1 MRNSIY
7 IPVLFLTVFFF
18 SICKTP
24 VEIELYGDLS
34 GIITDA
40 VTKAPIAGAIVTLS
54 PSSASTSTGS
64 DGKYSFTKL
73 DPLEYKIQV
82 TIEGY
87 ETNTKNLMVKAG
99 ETTTGDLSLTTV
111 QPVLDVSEMNL
122 DFGEDQ
128 LSLPLVISNIG
139 KSDLNWNIIESIP
152 WLSVNPTS
160 GKTTLQKSSAIFTID
175 RTNLSAGSYSQLI
188 SVVSNGGTKMINISM
203 IVANQLTP
211 RLTTGS
217 AINVYQTTADVTG
230 IVTSI
235 GNGSIFKYGHCY
247 SKLPNPTYLDT
258 KTDLGTISAPGTFTS
273 SLSGLEKNTTYY
285 VRAYATNANGPGYST
300 QVTFTT
306 SETPTLPNVT
316 IVDASNVTQNSATL
330 GGGIATIGSST
341 ITQYGHC
348 WSVITNPTITDSKTT
363 LGSKSTIG
371 TYSSNLTPLLPG
383 TTYFVKA
390 YASNNAGTS
399 YSPEISF
406 TTLQTPT
413 SPTVTTSTVSNITL
427 NGAQVAGSI
436 TNMGTSNITQHGHCW
451 STTTSPT
458 VSNFKTQL
466 GTRTITGVFSSA
478 LAGLDAGKI
487 YYVRAYAVNSDG
499 TSYGTQVEFKTVTA
513 TSPTVTTGSVSKI
526 TLTSVEALGNLTDIG
541 TSPIS
546 QHGHCWSATTNP
558 TISNFKT
565 QLGTNLLIGAF
576 TSTLTGLEAG
586 KTYYLRAY
594 ATNADGT
601 SYGTQVE
608 FITLTPSAPS
618 VATDAVSN
626 IALTGAQVTG
636 NITDL
641 GTSNVT
647 QYGHCWS
654 YTPNPTTSNFK
665 TLLGAK
671 SLVGLFTS
679 TLSGLEKG
687 TLYYVRAYAT
697 NSYGT
702 NYSSQV
708 QFSTLAPNL
717 ATITTSAPSDLK
729 YNSAT
734 FNANITD
741 IGGIGETISEYGFCY
756 STSQNPTVS
765 NLKLVSGNNK
775 TSTGTYSG
783 NATNLSQNTTYYLR
797 AYAVNSSGTA
807 YGNERSFSTPSNS
820 FTITDVDGNV
830 YHTVTI
836 GTQTW
841 LIENLRTTRY
851 RNGESI
857 INIADK
863 SAWEAMTSSA
873 WCDYENLSS
882 NGTKYGHLYNWYA
895 VNDTRNIA
903 PVGWHVATEVELNTL
918 MSYLGGSSLAGGKMK
933 ETGTLN
939 WINTNAGAN
948 NLSGF
953 TALPGGVRFNNGY
966 FGQIGASGY
975 FWSSTYE
982 QSVTWGAWAYGLS
995 TNNSNLTRGLTNK
1008 SYGYSVRCVLD

>member
-1 MRNSIY
+1 MRY
-7 IPVLFLTVFFF
+7 LFF
-18 SICKTP
+18 SLLLLTALFFTACKTP
-24 VEIELYGDLS
+24 VEVELYGDLS

-40 VTKAPIAGAIVTLS
+40 VTKAPISGAIVTLS
-54 PSSASTSTGS
+54 PSSASTSTGN

-82 TIEGY
+82 IIEGY
-87 ETNTKNLMVKAG
+87 ETNTKNLTVKAG
-99 ETTTGDLSLTTV
+99 ESTTGDLSLTSV

-122 DFGEDQ
+122 DFGEEQ
-128 LSLPLVISNIG
+128 VSLPLVISNIG
-139 KSDLNWNIIESIP
+139 KGDLNWNIIESIP

-175 RTNLSAGSYSQLI
+175 RTSLSAGSYSQLI

-203 IVANQLTP
+203 LVANQLTP

-217 AINVYQTTADVTG
+217 AINVYQTSADITG
-230 IVTSI
+230 NVTSL
-235 GNGSIFKYGHCY
+235 GSGSVLKYGHCY
-247 SKLPNPTYLDT
+247 SKLPNPTYLDL
-258 KTDLGTISAPGTFTS
+258 KTDLGTLNAPSTFTS
-273 SLSGLEKNTTYY
+273 SLSGLDKNTTYY

-306 SETPTLPNVT
+306 SESPTLPNVT
-316 IVDASNVTQNSATL
+316 ITDASNITQNSATL
-330 GGGIATIGSST
+330 GGGIATIGSSS

-348 WSVITNPTITDSKTT
+348 WSVISNPTITDSKTN

-371 TYSSNLTPLLPG
+371 TYSSNLTPLLSG
-383 TTYFVKA
+383 TTYYVKA
-390 YASNNAGTS
+390 YATNNAGTT

-406 TTLQTPT
+406 TTLQTPS
-413 SPTVTTSTVSNITL
+413 SPTVITNLVSNITL
-427 NGAQVAGSI
+427 TGAQASGSI
-436 TNMGTSNITQHGHCW
+436 TNIGTSNITQHGHCW

-466 GTRTITGVFSSA
+466 GTRTITGAFTSN
-478 LAGLDAGKI
+478 LTGLEAGKT

-513 TSPTVTTGSVSKI
+513 SPPTVTTGSVTKI
-526 TLTSVEALGNLTDIG
+526 TLTGAEALGNLTDIG

-546 QHGHCWSATTNP
+546 QHGHCWSTTTNP
-558 TISNFKT
+558 TISNSKT

-576 TSTLTGLEAG
+576 TSIITGLEAG

-594 ATNADGT
+594 ATNTDGI

-608 FITLTPSAPS
+608 FMTVSPSTPS

-626 IALTGAQVTG
+626 ITFTGGLVTG

-654 YTPNPTTSNFK
+654 YTQNPTTSNSK

-671 SLVGLFTS
+671 SVIGSFTS

-702 NYSSQV
+702 NYSNQV
-708 QFSTLAPNL
+708 QFSTLATTLAAL
-717 ATITTSAPSDLK
+717 ATSTPSDLT

-734 FNANITD
+734 LNANITD
-741 IGGIGETISEYGFCY
+741 IGGVGETISEYGFCY

-775 TSTGTYSG
+775 TSTGSYSG
-783 NATNLSQNTTYYLR
+783 NATNLAQNTTYYLR

-807 YGNERSFSTPSNS
+807 YGNERNFTTPSNS
-820 FTITDVDGNV
+820 FTLIDVDGNV

-841 LIENLRTTRY
+841 LLENLKTTRY

-857 INIADK
+857 INISDK
-863 SAWEAMTSSA
+863 AAWEAMTSSA

-895 VNDTRNIA
+895 VSDTRNIA
-903 PVGWHVATEVELNTL
+903 PVGWHVATDAELNTL
-918 MSYLGGSSLAGGKMK
+918 MSYLGGFSLAGGKMK

-939 WINTNAGAN
+939 WINTNTGGN

-966 FGQIGASGY
+966 FGQIGTSGY
-975 FWSSTYE
+975 FWSSTFE
-982 QSVTWGAWAYGLS
+982 QTVNWGAWGYGLS

-1008 SYGYSVRCVLD
+1008 SYGYSVRCIMD